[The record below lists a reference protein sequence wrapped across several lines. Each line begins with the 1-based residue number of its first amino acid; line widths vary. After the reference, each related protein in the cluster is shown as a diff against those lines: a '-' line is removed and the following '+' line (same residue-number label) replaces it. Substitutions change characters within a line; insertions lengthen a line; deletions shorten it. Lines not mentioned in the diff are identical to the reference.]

1 MRQKSF
7 EAVVGAAEAET
18 EEVEVEVAVFA
29 AQSFAANDNPLE

>member
-7 EAVVGAAEAET
+7 EAVVGAEAEAET
-18 EEVEVEVAVFA
+18 EEVEKVAVFA